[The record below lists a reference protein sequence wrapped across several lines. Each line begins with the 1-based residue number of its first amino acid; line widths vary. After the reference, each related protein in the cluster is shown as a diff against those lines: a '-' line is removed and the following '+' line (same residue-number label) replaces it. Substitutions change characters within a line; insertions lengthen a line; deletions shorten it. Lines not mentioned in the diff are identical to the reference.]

1 MFDVIVIGGG
11 QAGLAAGYYLRRAG
25 LNFVILDDQPGP
37 GGAWRHTWD
46 SLTLFSPSQYSS
58 LPGRMMPAWE
68 PGYPPSAHV
77 LEYLE
82 SYEDRYALPV
92 ERPVNVTSIQAEDD
106 GDFTVTAEGRQWR
119 ASAVVNATGTYS
131 QPYTPEVPGADS
143 FAGKQLH
150 SAKYRSAAELAGQT
164 VAVVGGGNSGAQ
176 IVADLHA
183 VADTAWFTLRE
194 PKFMPDDVD
203 GRVLFSVASARVRA
217 VESGEADAGSGGL
230 GDIVAVPPVRAAR
243 DAGALVA
250 EPMFERMTPTGV
262 QWTEADGKVRSAR
275 FDAVI
280 WCTGFRP
287 VLHHLG
293 DVESQLRARRESLRD
308 VQGHIRLQGLESVV
322 VPGLYFLG
330 YGDWTGPGSATL
342 VGAGRTAR
350 QLVRALQEKFTPE

>member
-1 MFDVIVIGGG
+1 MFDVVVIGGG

-25 LNFVILDDQPGP
+25 LDFVILDDQPEP

-58 LPGRMMPAWE
+58 LPGRMMPVWE

-92 ERPVNVTSIQAEDD
+92 ERPVTVTSVQAEDD
-106 GDFTVTAEGRQWR
+106 GGFTVTTGAKRWR
-119 ASAVVNATGTYS
+119 GAAVVNATGTYS
-131 QPYTPEVPGADS
+131 QPYTPAVPGAES
-143 FAGKQLH
+143 FTGRQLH
-150 SAKYRSAAELAGQT
+150 SATYRGPAEFGGQR

-183 VADTAWFTLRE
+183 VADTSWFTLRE

-230 GDIVAVPPVRAAR
+230 GDIVAVPPVRGAR
-243 DAGALVA
+243 DAGALDA
-250 EPMFERMTPTGV
+250 QPMFLKMTPTGV
-262 QWTEADGKVRSAR
+262 QRADVDGGAQSAE

-287 VLHHLG
+287 VLHHL
-293 DVESQLRARRESLRD
+293 DDIESHLRARGASLRD
-308 VQGHIRLQGLESVV
+308 RQGHMRLEGLESAV

-342 VGAGRTAR
+342 FGAGRTAR
-350 QLVRALQEKFTPE
+350 QLVRALQEKSAEE

>member
-1 MFDVIVIGGG
+1 MFDVVVIGGG

-25 LNFVILDDQPGP
+25 LDFVILDDQPGP

-92 ERPVNVTSIQAEDD
+92 ERPITVTSVQTDD
-106 GDFTVTAEGRQWR
+106 NGSFIVRAGAKQWR
-119 ASAVVNATGTYS
+119 GAAVVNATGTYS
-131 QPYTPEVPGADS
+131 QPFTPSVPGEES
-143 FAGKQLH
+143 FRGRQIH
-150 SAKYRSAAELAGQT
+150 SATYGSAAEFAGQR

-183 VADTAWFTLRE
+183 VADTSWFTLRE

-230 GDIVAVPPVRAAR
+230 GDIVAVPSVRGAR
-243 DAGALVA
+243 DAGALEA
-250 EPMFERMTPTGV
+250 QPMFETMTPNGV
-262 QWTEADGKVRSAR
+262 QWSNPDGGARSAE

-287 VLHHLG
+287 VLQHL
-293 DVESQLRARRESLRD
+293 DEVESQLRARAASLRD
-308 VQGHIRLQGLESVV
+308 SRGHFVLDGLESAV
-322 VPGLYFLG
+322 VPSLYFLG

-350 QLVRALQEKFTPE
+350 QLVRALREKLAEE